1 MAARTDVRKNEY
13 ELRKFNLSDTVTLS
27 RSVFR
32 VIADLERMGTD
43 TRHARVKRRGPDE
56 GLIGGGIFCAND

>member
-1 MAARTDVRKNEY
+1 M
-13 ELRKFNLSDTVTLS
+13 TLS

-32 VIADLERMGTD
+32 VIADLERMGAD
-43 TRHARVKRRGPDE
+43 TRHARVTKRGPDE